1 MFDSASP
8 SDIVAFL
15 QRIDS
20 TVLPG
25 RSPIQAWAEFLKK
38 NGGGSGSIN
47 EMERNWMLGKSATS
61 AGKSSSDMVDNY
73 GTVKGVS
80 GSKGDKVRN
89 YLRTA
94 ATQ

>member
-20 TVLPG
+20 TVLAN
-25 RSPIQAWAEFLKK
+25 RTPIEAWNEFLKK
-38 NGGGSGSIN
+38 NGGTGGTTSEREGNWLNGKVTGNKGSN
-47 EMERNWMLGKSATS
+47 DK
-61 AGKSSSDMVDNY
+61 VDDVGNL
-73 GTVKGVS
+73 KGYS
-80 GSKGDKVRN
+80 GSKGDKVRK
-89 YLRTA
+89 YLKES